1 MRPPWIR
8 AKFPSGKGFT
18 EIREILQEYRLQTVC
33 DAALCPNIGE
43 CYNQKTATFLILGGV
58 CTRKCGYCAVTKGT
72 AATLDEEEPYRV
84 ATAVRKMGLKYVVIT
99 SVTRDD
105 ITDGGAG
112 IFAQT
117 IQCVRDF
124 VNDCKVEVLIPD
136 FGGSVDALWTVLDA
150 RPDVLNHNIET
161 VRRLYPIVRPGAD
174 YERSL
179 QLLRIASEER
189 LLMPTKSGIMLG
201 LGEQWDEITEVLHD
215 IKNTGC
221 EIITLGQYLRPNKNA
236 LPAKR
241 YYTPMEFERLQR
253 EGEKMGFRCVESGPL
268 VRSSYHA
275 KAQSESILEKKP
287 EIIQKTHN

>member
-1 MRPPWIR
+1 MRPHWIR
-8 AKFPSGKGFT
+8 AKFPSGKGFK
-18 EIREILQEYRLQTVC
+18 EIREILQEHRLQTVC

-72 AATLDEEEPYRV
+72 AAALDEEEPYRV

-112 IFAQT
+112 TFAQT
-117 IQCVRDF
+117 IRCVRDF

-136 FGGSVDALWTVLDA
+136 FGGSVDALRTVLDA
-150 RPDVLNHNIET
+150 RPNVLNHNIET
-161 VRRLYPIVRPGAD
+161 VRRLYPIVRPAAD

-236 LPAKR
+236 LHVER
-241 YYTPMEFERLQR
+241 YYTPMEFERLQW

-275 KAQSESILEKKP
+275 KAQSESILGRKK
-287 EIIQKTHN
+287 